1 MVEFFKK
8 LVKDLGLKREVFEA
22 LPTSVVGDAWEGSFD
37 SPLGPDEYRTVLT
50 HIVPSGKQLKILF
63 LRVWTQESSGA
74 RFAIVQ
80 TNPTA
85 AGQTGS
91 VEAHPVVG
99 SVPEGVRD
107 YPFLEAAG
115 AEVLRGSLKDP
126 VHVLEG
132 SVDFR
137 ILGPT
142 PSPATG
148 SKYSVVWWGVE
159 DVPE

>member
-1 MVEFFKK
+1 
-8 LVKDLGLKREVFEA
+8 
-22 LPTSVVGDAWEGSFD
+22 
-37 SPLGPDEYRTVLT
+37 
-50 HIVPSGKQLKILF
+50 
-63 LRVWTQESSGA
+63 
-74 RFAIVQ
+74 
-80 TNPTA
+80 
-85 AGQTGS
+85 
-91 VEAHPVVG
+91 
-99 SVPEGVRD
+99 VRD

-148 SKYSVVWWGVE
+148 AKYSVVWWGVE